1 MSFRVLSIGK
11 LRGLRPRSGRARDF
25 DLPRL
30 NGFHS
35 VELHGQNNKWRDL
48 QQACRFSFYEWR
60 NVSLLFYSPDDWI
73 LISKTSRNRCSVV
86 PLSSTQDPEM
96 PRGIETWYL
105 IRNLAIIQP
114 RESRFVALNT
124 LRLTALINFVRQ
136 VTNKLRE
143 GLFWKSKVTQTSTV
157 SSSVCN

>member
-1 MSFRVLSIGK
+1 MTSAYRVTHETSRPRMSFRVLSIGK

-25 DLPRL
+25 DLSRL

-48 QQACRFSFYEWR
+48 R
-60 NVSLLFYSPDDWI
+60 NVSLLLYSPDDWI

-124 LRLTALINFVRQ
+124 LRLTALINFVRR
-136 VTNKLRE
+136 VMNKLRE
-143 GLFWKSKVTQTSTV
+143 GLFWKSKVTQTST
-157 SSSVCN
+157 